1 MGRSLLERRG
11 VILCGGKGS
20 RLLPLTHV
28 TSKTLLPV
36 YDKPMIYY
44 PLSILMMA
52 GIKEV
57 MIIAT
62 SHDLYRFQTLFED
75 GSHLG
80 MRITYGI
87 QEIPKGIADAFLVAE
102 AFLAGGNVALVLG
115 DNIFSGTQI
124 EDALMSAASA
134 KEGATVFGYEVA
146 HPERYGVMEFDDEGK
161 VIDVIEKPKDPPSA
175 YAVPGLYFYDGQVME
190 ITKQLR
196 PSNRGELEIT
206 DVNKA
211 YIRKGMLDVIK
222 LGRGNAWF
230 DAGKFEDLHKASTY
244 VQILQKMH
252 NVKIACIEEVAYRKG
267 FIDQKQLEIL
277 AKAHSASE
285 YGEYLFSLIGK

>member
-1 MGRSLLERRG
+1 MNRKG
-11 VILCGGKGS
+11 VILCGGKGT

-28 TSKTLLPV
+28 TSKTLLPI

-52 GIKEV
+52 GIREV
-57 MIIAT
+57 MVIAT

-80 MRITYGI
+80 LNITYGI
-87 QEIPKGIADAFLVAE
+87 QEIPRGIADAFLVAE
-102 AFLAGGNVALVLG
+102 AFLAGENVALVLG
-115 DNIFSGTQI
+115 DNIFAGTQI
-124 EDALMSAASA
+124 EEAVLPENISD
-134 KEGATVFGYEVA
+134 EGATIFGYEVA
-146 HPERYGVMEFDDEGK
+146 NPERYGVFEFDKDSN
-161 VIDVIEKPKDPPSA
+161 VIDVVEKPKVPPSA

-190 ITKQLR
+190 IAKQLK
-196 PSNRGELEIT
+196 PSARGELEIT

-211 YIRKGMLDVIK
+211 YIRKNKLQVVK

-230 DAGKFEDLHKASTY
+230 DTGRFEDLHKASTY

-267 FIDQKQLEIL
+267 FIDKAGLL
-277 AKAHSASE
+277 ALADQHSSSE
-285 YGEYLFSLIGK
+285 YGDYLASLV